1 MKDPNFEKL
10 IIYDDF
16 KTRFEAML
24 GIPGT
29 WYPDYEPVPHYEIA
43 CNKDTC
49 CGVCIY
55 NGYHIDFDKFKRN
68 TSKRRV
74 TDFKELIM
82 SKSTAIVKSDIT
94 NTHPIMVTE
103 NLDDLTIEI
112 DTCVDR
118 FAPIREHIM
127 FTITL
132 RSDNLEAGCVHC
144 GKYISWGNPL
154 YFGVSMNWEWQIR
167 KATNIES
174 AVIYIN
180 KCLDGY

>member
-29 WYPDYEPVPHYEIA
+29 WCPDYELVPHYEIA

-68 TSKRRV
+68 TSKRRI

-94 NTHPIMVTE
+94 NTHPIMVT
-103 NLDDLTIEI
+103 
-112 DTCVDR
+112 
-118 FAPIREHIM
+118 
-127 FTITL
+127 
-132 RSDNLEAGCVHC
+132 
-144 GKYISWGNPL
+144 
-154 YFGVSMNWEWQIR
+154 
-167 KATNIES
+167 
-174 AVIYIN
+174 
-180 KCLDGY
+180 